1 MHVEYMH
8 SKYKSLPKVSFYLTL
23 ISEFKERKFEMSS
36 AYDILTLYSFIVS
49 LYVCKCEGDVYV
61 CASMCIFVVACR
73 YRELM
78 WWSEHNLVPLFE
90 TVLTVVHCCGV
101 RLDGPI
107 ALWILLSLPP
117 ISL

>member
-8 SKYKSLPKVSFYLTL
+8 SKYKSLPRVSFYLTL
-23 ISEFKERKFEMSS
+23 MSEFKERKFEMSF

-73 YRELM
+73 YRGAY
-78 WWSEHNLVPLFE
+78 
-90 TVLTVVHCCGV
+90 VVV
-101 RLDGPI
+101 RTQPC
-107 ALWILLSLPP
+107 AFV
-117 ISL
+117 